1 MKDPSKKKKDK
12 DISGKQ
18 SPSDRMINTKEK
30 LKTKPKEDSKLDKPK
45 QDSKL
50 GKIIK
55 QSPVKNET

>member
-30 LKTKPKEDSKLDKPK
+30 LKTKPKEDSKL
-45 QDSKL
+45 